1 MAEDTQSHRRQV
13 WDQRPVLF
21 QLPEVAFEVQHF
33 LVHRDLQLHHNPS
46 VNRGRKEH
54 PPIHRTGISH
64 GGGKF
69 STSRAWHSPPRR
81 PRDTPGRPLVQTSRS
96 SWESADGESGRL
108 KNVVLSR
115 SAQKELLDNAVE
127 FLSPK
132 MTDSVVQNP
141 LLRALADAYLRV
153 HADPFLFLDKR

>member
-1 MAEDTQSHRRQV
+1 M
-13 WDQRPVLF
+13 
-21 QLPEVAFEVQHF
+21 
-33 LVHRDLQLHHNPS
+33 
-46 VNRGRKEH
+46 
-54 PPIHRTGISH
+54 
-64 GGGKF
+64 
-69 STSRAWHSPPRR
+69 
-81 PRDTPGRPLVQTSRS
+81 PGRPLVQTSRS

-132 MTDSVVQNP
+132 ITDSVVQNP